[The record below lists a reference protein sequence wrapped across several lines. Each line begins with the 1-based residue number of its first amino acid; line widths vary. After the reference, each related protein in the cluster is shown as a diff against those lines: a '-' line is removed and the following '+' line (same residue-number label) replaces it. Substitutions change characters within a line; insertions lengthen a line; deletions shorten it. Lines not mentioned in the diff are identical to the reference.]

1 MEHSPEVSSSKKQP
15 RRYAFACT
23 NCRKKKIRCDGVQ
36 PECTSCVRAEE
47 VCQYPKKRME
57 AQLAQ
62 AQKRIQELESELR
75 EARSN
80 SPYGSQSA
88 SSPGALY
95 SDSEQDYSIYSQV
108 GFDAGGTVRGM
119 HTELYDISTDAIRSH
134 ITDRHHGFR
143 SLPWTT
149 MMKTWP
155 KKLHLRASGSRS
167 PARKTSRTITS
178 TSRMFGCPLCTAR
191 PKRISVYL
199 RTSQII
205 SYLPTSVGKTRSTTS
220 STNLVGANKHSF
232 EVACADRN

>member
-62 AQKRIQELESELR
+62 AQRRIQELESELR

-108 GFDAGGTVRGM
+108 GFDAGGSVCNSWPRCTKYSL
-119 HTELYDISTDAIRSH
+119 TSLQ
-134 ITDRHHGFR
+134 ITYHG
-143 SLPWTT
+143 P
-149 MMKTWP
+149 
-155 KKLHLRASGSRS
+155 
-167 PARKTSRTITS
+167 TSRFQES
-178 TSRMFGCPLCTAR
+178 
-191 PKRISVYL
+191 
-199 RTSQII
+199 
-205 SYLPTSVGKTRSTTS
+205 
-220 STNLVGANKHSF
+220 SF
-232 EVACADRN
+232 EDDELETLEESAVLREQLRESCQRDFKSNHEYLQNVWQPSLFSKTEADFGVPTDVANHLLSAYFTWQNPLHNFVYKPCE

>member
-1 MEHSPEVSSSKKQP
+1 LRIFECQQRTLDSRSYTPVLACHLDACHMEHSPEIGNSKKQP

-23 NCRKKKIRCDGVQ
+23 NCRKKKIRCDGAQ

-62 AQKRIQELESELR
+62 AQRRIQELESELR

-108 GFDAGGTVRGM
+108 GFDAGGSVRVARLSW
-119 HTELYDISTDAIRSH
+119 HACSDSETRSRIMVLH
-134 ITDRHHGFR
+134 LAFK
-143 SLPWTT
+143 SLPL
-149 MMKTWP
+149 MKT
-155 KKLHLRASGSRS
+155 KKRH
-167 PARKTSRTITS
+167 
-178 TSRMFGCPLCTAR
+178 
-191 PKRISVYL
+191 
-199 RTSQII
+199 
-205 SYLPTSVGKTRSTTS
+205 
-220 STNLVGANKHSF
+220 
-232 EVACADRN
+232 